1 MTNNKLIISLILG
14 VMCLLLTYGISMQIK
29 TTNNMGSTTTTNA
42 TENELRNAVLKAK
55 ERYDNLYK
63 DLENVEKEL
72 EKERTGATQNNSEL
86 EDLENSIKEGNKLL
100 GLTEV
105 TGNGVEIELNDNQ
118 TIPTNSYLGDPN
130 DLIVHDVDIIRVINE
145 LKNAGAEAISINGE
159 RIVSTTAIE
168 CEGNVIKINGIKIGT
183 PFKIKAIG
191 NPEYLYG
198 SLNRKGGYL
207 EVMRENYFLVA
218 NIEKVEKLTIPKYTG
233 IIKYNYA
240 ESK

>member
-29 TTNNMGSTTTTNA
+29 TTNNMGSTTSTNA